1 MENKPIL
8 VQELEKKYMKTYEI
22 TDFKDLLYK
31 TYEKNKE
38 KVAFKVKENGEIKE
52 ITYKRYK
59 EDVESLA
66 TELMK
71 LGLKDKRICVI
82 GKNSYKWAVSYLATA
97 IIGVVVPLDKE
108 LNIDEIINFINVSD
122 SCAILG
128 DNKYISELIKNK
140 EKINQEK
147 FTFINFDSKDDV
159 EEIYGFNNIIIR
171 GEKLIEDGDESFKL
185 IKINP
190 NDMHILLF
198 TSGTTGSSKAVMLS
212 HKNICSNI
220 MSVSGTVSLKFGVR
234 VLSILPIHHTYECTL
249 GYLLVIYAG
258 GCVAFCDGLRHIAEN
273 MKEYRPNLIL
283 CVPLLL
289 ESVYKKIVK
298 TLQKSLPQKYFEKGK
313 NIIESLPFFLKP
325 IVKGKI
331 KKTLGGK
338 LKTFIVGAAAMN
350 PDISAVFESIGIR
363 VLQGYGLTECSPL
376 VAGNN
381 DFYRRNDSVGLPIP
395 NVEYRIADPN
405 SEGVGE
411 IIVKGPNVM
420 LGYYNDE
427 EATKAVMKD
436 GWFYTGDLGRID
448 ENGYLYITGRSKSVI
463 IAKNGKNIYPEELEH
478 YLNEEPVILES
489 IVVGVKDD
497 KKGDTF
503 VKAKIF
509 PNIDAIKEFLKVD
522 IPTKEQ
528 IKQVISNAIQA
539 VNKKIPNYKH
549 IRGFK
554 IVDKE
559 LEKTT
564 TQKIKRYGENT
575 KIDDD
580 ENVEK

>member
-31 TYEKNKE
+31 TYERNKE
-38 KVAFKVKENGEIKE
+38 KVAFKVKEEGKIKE
-52 ITYKRYK
+52 ITYKKFK
-59 EDVESLA
+59 EDVENLA
-66 TELMK
+66 TELIE
-71 LGLKDKRICVI
+71 LGLESKNICVI

-97 IIGVVVPLDKE
+97 IVGVVVPLDKE
-108 LNIDEIINFINVSD
+108 LKIDEIINFVNISE

-128 DNKYISELIKNK
+128 DNKYIAKLSENR
-140 EKINQEK
+140 EKITNK
-147 FTFINFDSKDDV
+147 NFTFIDFENKKETENTFNFD
-159 EEIYGFNNIIIR
+159 NII
-171 GEKLIEDGDESFKL
+171 EKGKKLLENGDERFKS

-220 MSVSGTVSLKFGVR
+220 MSVSGTVSLRFGVR

-273 MKEYRPNLIL
+273 MKEYKPNLIL

-289 ESVYKKIVK
+289 ESIYKKILK
-298 TLQKSLPQKYFEKGK
+298 TLQNSLPKKYLKKEK
-313 NIIESLPFFLKP
+313 NIIDSLPFFIKP
-325 IVKGKI
+325 IVKSKI

-350 PDISAVFESIGIR
+350 PDVSEVFESLGIR

-395 NVEYRIADPN
+395 NVEYKIANPN
-405 SEGVGE
+405 NEGVGE

-420 LGYYNDE
+420 LGYYKDE
-427 EATKAVMKD
+427 EATKAVMED
-436 GWFYTGDLGRID
+436 GWFYTGDLGKID

-489 IVVGVKDD
+489 IVVGVKD
-497 KKGDTF
+497 KEKGDTF

-528 IKQVISNAIQA
+528 IKQVIASAIQT

-580 ENVEK
+580 ENVTK